1 MQSTTFSQRV
11 GYFGV
16 VVVFSGWFWARE
28 PVSAPLLWGK
38 EGPGEFYSGTES
50 LWSGGYNCSLG
61 CCSLSGSALPVWPGD
76 GACGGWAAVGRLWV
90 MGTVLGMMPSTGG
103 GRPPEARLTTLWGY
117 LRKGK
122 NINGG
127 VSNTCIT
134 ATAPTVKPSKPLL
147 KSLLNRRLQ

>member
-1 MQSTTFSQRV
+1 M
-11 GYFGV
+11 
-16 VVVFSGWFWARE
+16 
-28 PVSAPLLWGK
+28 
-38 EGPGEFYSGTES
+38 
-50 LWSGGYNCSLG
+50 
-61 CCSLSGSALPVWPGD
+61 
-76 GACGGWAAVGRLWV
+76 GRLWV

-127 VSNTCIT
+127 VSNTCST

-147 KSLLNRRLQ
+147 KSWIAIRLDYKWRVTSSSTI